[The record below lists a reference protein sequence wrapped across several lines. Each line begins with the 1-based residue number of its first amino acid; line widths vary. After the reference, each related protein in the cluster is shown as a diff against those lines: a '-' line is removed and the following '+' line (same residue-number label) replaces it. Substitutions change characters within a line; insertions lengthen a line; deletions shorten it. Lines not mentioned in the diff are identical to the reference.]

1 MEDSTKTGFI
11 SIATCWRQGRGYRW
25 SGTTTVLVLLSGMLH
40 HLEGIN
46 HLLRVQRKGQN
57 KSVSLLVKEL
67 NEEELTLL
75 NLALSTY
82 PH

>member
-1 MEDSTKTGFI
+1 M
-11 SIATCWRQGRGYRW
+11 
-25 SGTTTVLVLLSGMLH
+25 VLVLLSGMLH

-67 NEEELTLL
+67 NEELTLL